1 MPLNRF
7 SYDLSHRFRQ
17 VNLRT
22 ILVLPF
28 VLQIVSTVGVVGYL
42 SYITGQQAIHQLAI
56 ELETD
61 IGNRLQEKI
70 QDYLAVPHEFHHIT
84 LSSIRSGTLDPSD
97 FLALEKFF
105 WQHISDHGFV
115 SNAYY
120 GNAQGDVISVK
131 RDSQGRLVS
140 RVRDPSTAGE
150 RQNYLLD
157 EVGRRTKLLESRP
170 YDARLRP
177 WYKAAM
183 ATKQHSWSPIH
194 TSVSD
199 NLLELSAVVPV
210 YDGAGTIQGI
220 LGTELNLAQ
229 INHFLRS
236 LNITASGQVF
246 IVEPSGEIVAISTPE
261 SPLAIADAQATE
273 TDRNG
278 GDEDGGEGREGIEG
292 EKQKE
297 TGPKT
302 RLLVTQSRN
311 PLTRATADYLLT
323 KFGSFDQ
330 ITDSQNL
337 SFKLDGKLQL
347 VRVMPLQDQRGLNW
361 LMVMAIPESDF
372 MGQIYANIRT
382 TVLLCVGALI
392 FSLVI
397 GGLTARWITQPI
409 QRLNRAAKEIAH
421 GNLAQ
426 QVEITQSKE
435 LGELGHAFNH
445 MAGQLKQSFQALEA
459 LNIALSD
466 REQQLETYN
475 RTLEQE
481 VQERTQ
487 KLLLTEKMAALGQ
500 LTAGVA
506 HELNT
511 PLGAVRAANENV
523 VAGLQQSFR
532 QLPQVLLTLNPEQ
545 MTAFSTLVKLTQ
557 RPTQIHSFRAERQLR
572 KTLQQALSK
581 QGIEPAASLAD
592 LLSKMG
598 ITLPDLDALASL
610 LQTPKNYQIIE
621 SAHAI
626 SMVTTNSQ
634 TIRTA
639 VDRAARIVFALK
651 SYTQTSHPHPVIA
664 DNARTSIPEGID
676 AVLTLYQNHLKRG
689 VELTKNYTP
698 VPEVPCDAESLMQ
711 VWTNL
716 IHNALQAMNYRGQLG
731 VQVAQHDQQV
741 VVTIS
746 DTGCGIL
753 PEHQARIFEPFFT
766 TKPRGEGTGLGLD
779 IVRRIVEK
787 YHGRIEVE
795 SQPGHT
801 IFQVWLPLERPASGD
816 LP

>member
-1 MPLNRF
+1 MLLNRF
-7 SYDLSHRFRQ
+7 SQCLVRRVSQ
-17 VNLRT
+17 VDLRT
-22 ILVLPF
+22 ILVVPF
-28 VLQIVSTVGVVGYL
+28 VLQIVGTVGVVGYL

-56 ELETD
+56 ELETG

-84 LSSIRSGTLDPSD
+84 LSSIRSGTLDPND

-120 GNAQGDVISVK
+120 GNAQGDVISIK

-157 EVGRRTKLLESRP
+157 EAGRRTELIESRP

-210 YDGAGTIQGI
+210 YDGAGTLQGI
-220 LGTELNLAQ
+220 LGTDLNLAQ

-261 SPLAIADAQATE
+261 SPLAIADSQATE
-273 TDRNG
+273 LAL
-278 GDEDGGEGREGIEG
+278 DGGYRESEESGS
-292 EKQKE
+292 QS
-297 TGPKT
+297 

-330 ITDSQNL
+330 ITNSQNL

-372 MGQIYANIRT
+372 MGQIYDNIRT

-397 GGLTARWITQPI
+397 GGLTTRWITQPI

-435 LGELGHAFNH
+435 LGELGNAFNH

-523 VAGLQQSFR
+523 LAGLQQSFR
-532 QLPQVLLTLNPEQ
+532 QLPRVLLQLNPEQ
-545 MTAFSTLVKLTQ
+545 ITAFSTLVKLTQ
-557 RPTQIHSFRAERQLR
+557 KPAQIRSFREERQLR
-572 KTLQQALSK
+572 KTLQKTLSE
-581 QGIEPAASLAD
+581 QGVEPAETLAD
-592 LLSKMG
+592 LLSKIG
-598 ITLPDLDALASL
+598 VTLPDLDALASL
-610 LQTPKNYQIIE
+610 LQTPENYQIIE
-621 SAHAI
+621 AAHTI
-626 SMVTTNSQ
+626 SMMTTNSQ

-651 SYTQTSHPHPVIA
+651 SYTQKGHPHQAVA
-664 DNARTSIPEGID
+664 NNVTASVAEGID

-689 VELTKNYTP
+689 IELTKDYAP
-698 VPEVPCDAESLMQ
+698 VPDVPCDAESLMQ

-731 VQVAQHDQQV
+731 IHVAQQAQAV
-741 VVTIS
+741 VVTVS

-801 IFQVWLPLERPASGD
+801 VFRVWLPLERPDFGG
-816 LP
+816 